1 MKFFPDSLYRA
12 VVIVASGHCVLQFYY
27 KFFLLLKYRWFYDH
41 FPILGISIGE
51 PFTVTPNETQNE
63 TKFKELTMQNIGVSP
78 NDAQFKAYQ
87 ISSTIN
93 FDNREQNDGV
103 LKHEDTKQEAN
114 QGILKLLI

>member
-1 MKFFPDSLYRA
+1 
-12 VVIVASGHCVLQFYY
+12 
-27 KFFLLLKYRWFYDH
+27 
-41 FPILGISIGE
+41 
-51 PFTVTPNETQNE
+51 
-63 TKFKELTMQNIGVSP
+63 MQNIGVSP

-93 FDNREQNDGV
+93 FDNREQNDGI